1 MNFIKKWAFKHFAKI
16 EEKEKQKEELRE
28 IDRLSQPPG
37 ETAPNMGDNDSK
49 KERKKSI
56 IKKALWIGGTLAV
69 VGTIVGVSVYFATKE
84 DYYTVV
90 VKTIDVDTKNNLII
104 INDGAREY
112 KIDPSVNSYIS
123 SSPITTNLTSYILK
137 TTNTSLPIK
146 IQATHSYEQPY
157 VEKDENGNEITKGGE
172 WVFNIGGTK
181 IKESSEN
188 SIFSSF
194 AKNVL
199 SMGFSNA
206 QVATGGFNWVG
217 LISLFTPFITLGLL
231 FWLYSRVMKGQM
243 GALDSLGGK
252 QLIKNTKTSIKFSD
266 VGGIGEVKD
275 ELIEI
280 VDFIRRPQ
288 KYAEMGARCPKG
300 VILYGPPGTGK
311 TLIAKAVAGEA
322 NCNFYPISGS
332 SFDDMFVG
340 SGVRRV
346 KELFNTA
353 RKNAPSIIFIDEID
367 SVAGKRGQGS
377 SFGGNASSFADQTIN
392 QLLAEMDGFNTEKG
406 IIVIA
411 ATNRLDSL
419 DEAIL
424 RPGRFDRQIQVSL
437 PDIKEREAILKIHAR
452 SKKLSKN
459 VNMLEVARRTPGF
472 SGAQLENILNES
484 ALLAVRENKHIIS
497 MQNVDEAIDRT
508 IGGPKRQMRVMT
520 ESEKKQIAY
529 HEAGHA
535 LVGLHTENS
544 PEVVQKI
551 TIIPRGNA
559 AGYTLQTPQEQERQ
573 IQSKQDLL
581 NNVRMTLGGRAAEE
595 IIFGADKISS
605 GAANDLYK
613 VTGIV
618 KAMVTQLG
626 MTNVGMTQFIPT
638 EGNHSQLEKFFS
650 DTTHQKIDD
659 KIEEIIQD
667 EYKLAK
673 EIIRNNKQELDLIVE
688 TLLILET
695 IVKEEID
702 YIHNNLKLP
711 ASAIE
716 AKERM
721 EKQETEFNEENSE
734 DTDSNSNNDSIED
747 INRNNNK

>member
-1 MNFIKKWAFKHFAKI
+1 MSLIKKWAFKHFQKI
-16 EEKEKQKEELRE
+16 EEKERKKREENDSLESENQKP
-28 IDRLSQPPG
+28 DLSQPLG
-37 ETAPNMGDNDSK
+37 EKAPDLSDTDAK
-49 KERKKSI
+49 KAKRNSI
-56 IKKALWIGGTLAV
+56 IKKTLWIGGTLAV
-69 VGTIVGVSVYFATKE
+69 VGTIIGVSVYFATKE
-84 DYYTVV
+84 DYNSII
-90 VKTIDVDTKNNLII
+90 VKNISVNSENNKLID
-104 INDGAREY
+104 INDGTRTYTINPETA
-112 KIDPSVNSYIS
+112 YIS
-123 SSPITTNLTSYILK
+123 STPITSTITAYILK
-137 TTNTSLPIK
+137 TTNSSLPIRF
-146 IQATHSYEQPY
+146 QAGIISSDKGYTFNFGGDVGSINYDYGRDQ
-157 VEKDENGNEITKGGE
+157 NGSITNEAE
-172 WVFNIGGTK
+172 
-181 IKESSEN
+181 
-188 SIFSSF
+188 
-194 AKNVL
+194 AKFYSDCLVQGL
-199 SMGFSNA
+199 VNA
-206 QVATGGFNWVG
+206 QIATGGFNWMG
-217 LISLFTPFITLGLL
+217 LISLFIPFITIGLL
-231 FWLYSRVMKGQM
+231 FWMYSRVLKSQM
-243 GALDSLGGK
+243 GGIDNLMSNGK
-252 QLIKNTKTSIKFSD
+252 PLIKNTKTSIKFED
-266 VGGIGEVKD
+266 VGGIGEVKE
-275 ELIEI
+275 ELNEI

-367 SVAGKRGQGS
+367 SVAGKRGQNNIVGGGS
-377 SFGGNASSFADQTIN
+377 GIADQTIN
-392 QLLAEMDGFNTEKG
+392 QLLAEMDGFNSEKG

-437 PDIKEREAILKIHAR
+437 PDIKEREAILKIHSK

-484 ALLAVRENKHIIS
+484 ALLAVRENKTVIS
-497 MQNVDEAIDRT
+497 MHNVDEAIDRT

-520 ESEKKQIAY
+520 ETEKKQIAY

-573 IQSKQDLL
+573 IQSKQDIL

-595 IIFGADKISS
+595 IIFGENAIST

-613 VTGIV
+613 VTGLV
-618 KAMVTQLG
+618 KAMVAQLG

-650 DTTHQKIDD
+650 DLTHQKIDD
-659 KIEEIIQD
+659 KIEEIIQ
-667 EYKLAK
+667 EQYKSAK
-673 EIIRNNKQELDLIVE
+673 EIIANNRKELDLIVE

-702 YIHNNLKLP
+702 YIHTNLKLP
-711 ASAIE
+711 PSAIE

-721 EKQETEFNEENSE
+721 NRQEEEFDEEQ
-734 DTDSNSNNDSIED
+734 
-747 INRNNNK
+747 NKDN